1 MTLFLVKINDK
12 INQLNNDNN
21 FKNDGDNKEGEIMHE
36 INNNNNDGYTE
47 EGDNWWWFATISND
61 SRRAAATTRTNIMP
75 LHNRQSSV
83 SHHSLNSIIEHPENN
98 KDKLKNRRAS
108 NAIGMG
114 QDYSNDGSHDELG
127 RQR

>member
-1 MTLFLVKINDK
+1 MKSITITMMDIRKKVTIGGGLQPSPMTGAESF
-12 INQLNNDNN
+12 
-21 FKNDGDNKEGEIMHE
+21 
-36 INNNNNDGYTE
+36 T
-47 EGDNWWWFATISND
+47 S
-61 SRRAAATTRTNIMP
+61 AATTRTNIMP